1 MLTPQPVTLEGHG
14 VRLEP
19 LARAHHDGL
28 VAAAHDGELW
38 KLWYTSVPEPE
49 QTHAYIS
56 AALAGQDAGHMLPW
70 AVRDLAHDAIVGTT
84 RYHDIVAAVD
94 RVEIGYTWYARRCQK
109 SHVNTAC
116 KLLLLGHAFEALSCA
131 VVGFRTD
138 NFNFASQQAIA
149 ALGAKKD
156 GVIRHHQARRDGTV
170 RDTVMF
176 SVLAGEWPDVKRHLE
191 LRLARNR

>member
-1 MLTPQPVTLEGHG
+1 MISPQPVVLEGHG

-19 LARAHHDGL
+19 LAREHHDGL
-28 VAAAHDGELW
+28 AVAAADGELW
-38 KLWYTSVPEPE
+38 KLWFTSVPEPE

-56 AALAGQDAGHMLPW
+56 AALAGRDAGHMLPW
-70 AVRDLAHDAIVGTT
+70 AVRELASGTIVGST
-84 RYHDIVAAVD
+84 RYHDIVIAID

-109 SHVNTAC
+109 TGVNTAC
-116 KLLLLGHAFEALSCA
+116 KLLLMTHAFEALGCA

-156 GVIRHHQARRDGTV
+156 GVIRHHHARRDGTV
-170 RDTVMF
+170 RDTVLY
-176 SVLAGEWPDVKRHLE
+176 SILAAEWPDVKRHLQ
-191 LRLARNR
+191 LRLDRRR

>member
-28 VAAAHDGELW
+28 IAAANDGELW

-56 AALAGQDAGHMLPW
+56 AALAGMEAGHMLPW
-70 AVRDLAHDAIVGTT
+70 AVRDLAHDTIVGTT

-116 KLLLLGHAFEALSCA
+116 KLLLLGHAFETAEVRRRRLSH
-131 VVGFRTD
+131 R
-138 NFNFASQQAIA
+138 QLQ
-149 ALGAKKD
+149 
-156 GVIRHHQARRDGTV
+156 
-170 RDTVMF
+170 
-176 SVLAGEWPDVKRHLE
+176 
-191 LRLARNR
+191 LRLAAGDRRDSAPRRTASSAITSRGAMAACETP